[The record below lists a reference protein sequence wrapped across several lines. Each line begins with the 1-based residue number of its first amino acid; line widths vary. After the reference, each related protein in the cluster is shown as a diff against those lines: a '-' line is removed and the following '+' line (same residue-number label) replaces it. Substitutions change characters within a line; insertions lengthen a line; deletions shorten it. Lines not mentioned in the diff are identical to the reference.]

1 MNTSDVAGA
10 WPHVGALANESVRIA
25 TYYTTML
32 CTPTRGAFMTGR
44 LPQRLGL
51 HHGVIGGFQD
61 YGLPANET
69 TIADKLKGAGYA
81 TAHVGKWH
89 LGLFSNASLP
99 VSRGFDT
106 QFGYLSGEED
116 YYTHATAASDDPSSP
131 IVDLAAA
138 STLSAHGGGGVES
151 VLAQNGSCVALRRRS
166 RPRRAD
172 GECPI

>member
-89 LGLFSNASLP
+89 LGNFDDASEP
-99 VSRGFDT
+99 TRRGFDASY
-106 QFGYLSGEED
+106 GYQNGEED
-116 YYTHATAASDDPSSP
+116 HFTRMLQGLGDFQASS
-131 IVDLAAA
+131 L
-138 STLSAHGGGGVES
+138 
-151 VLAQNGSCVALRRRS
+151 
-166 RPRRAD
+166 AD
-172 GECPI
+172 GASY

>member
-1 MNTSDVAGA
+1 MTT
-10 WPHVGALANESVRIA
+10 ALAAESVRIA

-61 YGLPANET
+61 YGLPENET

-89 LGLFSNASLP
+89 LGNYDDASAP
-99 VSRGFDT
+99 CRRGFDSSY
-106 QFGYLSGEED
+106 GYLTLKLTLVKNRLARPAPHRLARVGPRRRARTLVVAHPCLL
-116 YYTHATAASDDPSSP
+116 YTSPSPRDQRGSRMPSS
-131 IVDLAAA
+131 A
-138 STLSAHGGGGVES
+138 
-151 VLAQNGSCVALRRRS
+151 
-166 RPRRAD
+166 
-172 GECPI
+172 

>member
-1 MNTSDVAGA
+1 VNTSDVAGA

-89 LGLFSNASLP
+89 LGNFDDASEP
-99 VSRGFDT
+99 TRRGFDESYAVWKPSLQPDFNVSVFECFDT
-106 QFGYLSGEED
+106 SSSTGLRELDE
-116 YYTHATAASDDPSSP
+116 SDRSVQKS
-131 IVDLAAA
+131 AE
-138 STLSAHGGGGVES
+138 STS
-151 VLAQNGSCVALRRRS
+151 
-166 RPRRAD
+166 
-172 GECPI
+172 I